1 MVVPRGKS
9 DALAWACALRA
20 AYGML
25 LAPRDSLIALSSK
38 SSQVQSVIISHSDP
52 SAMRSLTRM
61 AAYTLSC
68 RVSRYSSQYAYSI
81 STVQWPVTVW
91 YDVDERRSRRWK

>member
-25 LAPRDSLIALSSK
+25 LAPRDSLIALSNK
-38 SSQVQSVIISHSDP
+38 SSQVQSVIYISHSDP
-52 SAMRSLTRM
+52 SAMCSLTRM
-61 AAYTLSC
+61 AAYTVVYRDILANTLT
-68 RVSRYSSQYAYSI
+68 AY
-81 STVQWPVTVW
+81 
-91 YDVDERRSRRWK
+91 